1 MGKCLVTKLN
11 GSISNNKLLRLGEM
25 RVHFAKSESPT
36 ASTQGKTFAFVKD
49 AELEII
55 GDAYFT
61 DKTLSENKG
70 KKITVPANSE
80 AGFFV
85 SNNDC
90 DIAILDKYSLSK
102 IHSWAAN
109 IASYSANVSF
119 TIDDLKYSNTLTSIN
134 MDNANVT
141 GDIASLKNLTALEKV
156 AMKAK
161 NITGDIANLKNL
173 TSLKM
178 ISLRNSAAITGDI
191 ANLKNL
197 TSLTTLDLISTSVT
211 GDIANL
217 KNLTSLTTIY
227 LASNS
232 VTGDIANLK
241 NLTSLT
247 TLDLINTS
255 VTGDIAE
262 LETCPNIGYLRLPDT
277 TEGDLAK
284 LPKNCHFVAFS
295 GNSNTTYTWSERPS
309 SSKIFSIQGGN
320 INVSNIDKMLQDLAQ
335 CQAAI
340 PSSGE
345 TWFKTI
351 SVAGNRTSASDAAV
365 ATLQQKGYTISI
377 NKA

>member
-197 TSLTTLDLISTSVT
+197 TSLTTLDL
-211 GDIANL
+211 
-217 KNLTSLTTIY
+217 
-227 LASNS
+227 ASNS

-241 NLTSLT
+241 NLISLT
-247 TLDLINTS
+247 TLDLISTS

>member
-1 MGKCLVTKLN
+1 MNKCLVTKLN
-11 GSISNNKLLRLGEM
+11 GSCNNQELLRIGEM

-90 DIAILDKYSLSK
+90 DIAMLDKYSLSK

-109 IASYSANVSF
+109 IPSYSNNISF

-134 MDNANVT
+134 MSNANAT
-141 GDIASLKNLTALEKV
+141 GDIASLKNLTALEIINFN
-156 AMKAK
+156 AK
-161 NITGDIANLKNL
+161 NITGDIANLNKL
-173 TSLKM
+173 TALKS
-178 ISLRNSAAITGDI
+178 INLRNSASI
-191 ANLKNL
+191 
-197 TSLTTLDLISTSVT
+197 
-211 GDIANL
+211 
-217 KNLTSLTTIY
+217 
-227 LASNS
+227 
-232 VTGDIANLK
+232 TGDIANLK

-255 VTGDIAE
+255 VMGDIAE

-284 LPKNCHFVAFS
+284 LPKNCYFVSFS

-309 SSKIFSIQGGN
+309 SSKIFSIQGSN

-345 TWFKTI
+345 TWFKII

-377 NKA
+377 AKA

>member
-173 TSLKM
+173 TSL
-178 ISLRNSAAITGDI
+178 
-191 ANLKNL
+191 
-197 TSLTTLDLISTSVT
+197 TTLDLF
-211 GDIANL
+211 
-217 KNLTSLTTIY
+217 
-227 LASNS
+227 
-232 VTGDIANLK
+232 
-241 NLTSLT
+241 
-247 TLDLINTS
+247 NTS
-255 VTGDIAE
+255 VTGDITE

-309 SSKIFSIQGGN
+309 SSKIFSIQGSN